1 MKTSSDSS
9 VLGEIGFFQGLSP
22 SDLQQAAGAAHR
34 KNLKRGSFFFRQ
46 EDEAEAF
53 YVLLEGRVKLLQE
66 TLEGQ
71 QVLIQLIGPGEMF
84 GGVAMLGEAAYPV
97 SAQASEDCTAL
108 AWTRREI
115 SWLLERYPKITR
127 NVLKHMAGRLREIQD
142 RYRELATERVE
153 RRVAR
158 ALLRLVRV
166 AGRKTDRGVLI
177 DMRLSRQDLAEMS
190 GTTLYTVSRLLGA
203 WEKANLIEGG
213 RMRLL
218 VRNPHGLVSI
228 AEDLQAVD

>member
-1 MKTSSDSS
+1 MDHAFDPAPLEK
-9 VLGEIGFFQGLSP
+9 IGFFQGLSP
-22 SDLQQAAGAAHR
+22 SDLRQTAEAAHR
-34 KNLKRGSFFFRQ
+34 KRLKRGRFFFHQ
-46 EDEAEAF
+46 DEEAETF
-53 YVLLEGRVKLLQE
+53 FLVLEGRVKLLQD
-66 TLEGQ
+66 TPEGQ
-71 QVLIQLIGPGEMF
+71 QVLIRLIGPGEMF
-84 GGVAMLGEAAYPV
+84 GGVAMLGESDYPV
-97 SAQASEDCTAL
+97 SAQVAEDCTAL
-108 AWTRREI
+108 AWTRKEI
-115 SWLLERYPKITR
+115 SWLLERYPKIAR

-177 DMRLSRQDLAEMS
+177 DMRVSRQDLAEMS

-203 WEKANLIEGG
+203 WEKGDLIEGG

-218 VRNPHGLVSI
+218 IRNPHGLVSI
-228 AEDLQAVD
+228 AEDLQTPD

>member
-1 MKTSSDSS
+1 MEPTFDPAAIEK
-9 VLGEIGFFQGLSP
+9 IGFFRGLSP
-22 SDLQQAAGAAHR
+22 SDLQQTAGAARR
-34 KNLKRGSFFFRQ
+34 KSLKRDRFFFRQ

-53 YVLLEGRVKLLQE
+53 YLLLEGRVKLLQE
-66 TLEGQ
+66 TPDGQ
-71 QVLIQLIGPGEMF
+71 EVLIRLIGPGEMF
-84 GGVAMLGEAAYPV
+84 GGVAMLGESTYPV
-97 SAQASEDCTAL
+97 SAQASEDCAAL

-115 SWLLERYPKITR
+115 SWLLDRYPKITR

-166 AGRKTDRGVLI
+166 SGRKTDRGVLI

-190 GTTLYTVSRLLGA
+190 GTTLYTISRLLGA
-203 WEKANLIEGG
+203 WEKAGIVEGG

-218 VRNPHGLVSI
+218 ICNPHGLVSI
-228 AEDLQAVD
+228 AEDLQAAD